1 MKKSVVSFIAV
12 LLLICFLGVT
22 AVTGVYIPGGWT
34 MPFRNA
40 ETTQSDSAD
49 TQSDAAASD
58 STDTS
63 ADTTTGSAD
72 TAQSADTTAA
82 SSLKAIIPSVLDTDN
97 GIRLGLDLVGGSRIV
112 YEAEIPDGYN
122 QANLADDMNSVQ
134 KVIRQRLTD
143 KGFTEA
149 TVTLTGDNRVTVEI
163 PQITNPEEA
172 VQTLGTTAQLTFI
185 DADGKEWL
193 TGSDIKKA
201 TYGYGRPTGNEVT
214 DVHYVQ
220 VQFTSEGQKKF
231 AEATGNIAARTDGT
245 NIMAIVMDN
254 QVISSPSVSSQ
265 IDSDSC
271 VISGSFTRDSASELA
286 DLINAGQI
294 PFSLKQVE
302 LRSVGPQL
310 GADAMRTSLIAGAI
324 GIVLVMLFM
333 LIVYR
338 IPGLVASIA
347 LCFYM
352 VIEALIF
359 SLVRVNLSLPGIAGI
374 ILSIGM
380 AVDAN
385 VIIFER
391 VKEELKNGK
400 TVKSAIDSGFKRAFT
415 AILDS
420 NITTLIA
427 CAVLFF
433 LGTGTIVGF
442 ATTLG
447 SGVIG
452 SMFTALT
459 VTHFLLNR
467 MVDFRIRNP
476 KAYGLRDREAGKQ
489 RFAILK
495 NFKIFGGISALLV
508 VTGLVALILLPFGKN
523 LFNLSID
530 FAGGT
535 EMEFNMHTEVTQD
548 VQTEVS
554 GLFKDATGVDAS
566 SVTSSGDGNEDVL
579 IRSTSITSEQRAA
592 VIDKM
597 LEKYSLADT
606 DILNNNDVSASI
618 GSDLQRSAVIC
629 SVLAIVLMML
639 YITFRFEM
647 TSGMAAVCCLMH
659 DLLIMLSVY
668 VWLQIPLDSNFIAA
682 ALTILGYS
690 INASIIV
697 FDRVRENLRTARRED
712 FASVAERSV
721 WQTMGRTI
729 NTTLTTLFTIGM
741 VFILGVPSL
750 KQFTLPLIVGILAG
764 GWSSVLLSCSLWNVF
779 RKKFRKKRI

>member
-1 MKKSVVSFIAV
+1 
-12 LLLICFLGVT
+12 
-22 AVTGVYIPGGWT
+22 
-34 MPFRNA
+34 
-40 ETTQSDSAD
+40 
-49 TQSDAAASD
+49 
-58 STDTS
+58 
-63 ADTTTGSAD
+63 
-72 TAQSADTTAA
+72 
-82 SSLKAIIPSVLDTDN
+82 
-97 GIRLGLDLVGGSRIV
+97 
-112 YEAEIPDGYN
+112 
-122 QANLADDMNSVQ
+122 
-134 KVIRQRLTD
+134 
-143 KGFTEA
+143 
-149 TVTLTGDNRVTVEI
+149 
-163 PQITNPEEA
+163 
-172 VQTLGTTAQLTFI
+172 
-185 DADGKEWL
+185 
-193 TGSDIKKA
+193 
-201 TYGYGRPTGNEVT
+201 
-214 DVHYVQ
+214 
-220 VQFTSEGQKKF
+220 
-231 AEATGNIAARTDGT
+231 
-245 NIMAIVMDN
+245 
-254 QVISSPSVSSQ
+254 
-265 IDSDSC
+265 
-271 VISGSFTRDSASELA
+271 
-286 DLINAGQI
+286 
-294 PFSLKQVE
+294 
-302 LRSVGPQL
+302 
-310 GADAMRTSLIAGAI
+310 
-324 GIVLVMLFM
+324 
-333 LIVYR
+333 
-338 IPGLVASIA
+338 
-347 LCFYM
+347 
-352 VIEALIF
+352 
-359 SLVRVNLSLPGIAGI
+359 
-374 ILSIGM
+374 
-380 AVDAN
+380 
-385 VIIFER
+385 
-391 VKEELKNGK
+391 
-400 TVKSAIDSGFKRAFT
+400 
-415 AILDS
+415 
-420 NITTLIA
+420 
-427 CAVLFF
+427 
-433 LGTGTIVGF
+433 
-442 ATTLG
+442 
-447 SGVIG
+447 
-452 SMFTALT
+452 MFTALT

-697 FDRVRENLRTARRED
+697 FDRVRENLRTARKEP
-712 FASVAERSV
+712 FEVIGEKSI

-741 VFILGVPSL
+741 VYILGVPSL
-750 KQFTLPLIVGILAG
+750 KQFTLAADRRVSWPAAGRPLCCLPVCGAF
-764 GWSSVLLSCSLWNVF
+764 F
-779 RKKFRKKRI
+779 RKKFRRRRKI